1 MEHWLKIGSVMHLEE
16 IRGYQFQLG
25 SLQGSLAQRMFT
37 LASNASY

>member
-25 SLQGSLAQRMFT
+25 SLQGSLVQRMFN
-37 LASNASY
+37 LDSNASY